1 MLPPTSTGRSC
12 ARKSSP
18 VSAVVVVLPLVPV
31 IAMTSASIA
40 RQASSSS
47 PTIAIPRARTR
58 ESAGI
63 VSGTPGLTTTS
74 SAPSNAASG
83 CPPVHSRPPS
93 RSSARAS
100 SDSAARSPASDA
112 RTRPPTR
119 RTSRAAATPLF
130 ARPTTDTVLPASHR
144 RYAGPRP
151 VAPLISSSSSWSQLA
166 AALSIPARIPCRSP
180 ELQRREREER
190 QHERD
195 DPEPND
201 DLRLG
206 PALHLVV
213 MVQRGHPEHAPAREL
228 ERRDLDDDRARLD
241 DVDPADQRQEQLRL
255 GEHRQRAERAAER
268 QRAHVAHE
276 HLRGIAVEPQ
286 EAERRADERAA
297 EDRELARALHV
308 QDAEVLGRLEVAGQV
323 RDD

>member
-1 MLPPTSTGRSC
+1 MLPPTSTARSC

-18 VSAVVVVLPLVPV
+18 VSAVGGVLPLVPV

-47 PTIAIPRARTR
+47 PTIGIPRARIR
-58 ESAGI
+58 ASAGI

-74 SAPSNAASG
+74 SAPSKAASG

-93 RSSARAS
+93 RSSERAS
-100 SDSAARSPASDA
+100 ADSAARSPASDA

-119 RTSRAAATPLF
+119 RMSRAAATPLL
-130 ARPTTDTVLPASHR
+130 ARPTTETVLPASHR
-144 RYAGPRP
+144 RYAGPPP
-151 VAPLISSSSSWSQLA
+151 VAPFMSSSSSCTQLA
-166 AALSIPARIPCRSP
+166 AALSIGAQVPSRSP

-190 QHERD
+190 QHERQ
-195 DPEPND
+195 DPEPDD

-213 MVQRGHPEHAPAREL
+213 MVERRHPEHAPAREL
-228 ERRDLDDDRARLD
+228 ERRDLDDHRPRLD
-241 DVDPADQRQEQLRL
+241 HVDPADQRQQELGL
-255 GEHRQRAERAAER
+255 GEDGQRADGAAEG

-276 HLRGIAVEPQ
+276 HLGRVGVEPQ
-286 EAERRADERAA
+286 KAQRPAIG
-297 EDRELARALHV
+297 DRTSTPLN
-308 QDAEVLGRLEVAGQV
+308 
-323 RDD
+323 